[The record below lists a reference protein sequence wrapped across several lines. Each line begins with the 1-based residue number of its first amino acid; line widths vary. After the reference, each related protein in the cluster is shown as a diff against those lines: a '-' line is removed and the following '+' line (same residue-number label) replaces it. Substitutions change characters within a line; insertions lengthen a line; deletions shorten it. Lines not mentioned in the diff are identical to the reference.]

1 MQESFETRPLLD
13 RETLRTL
20 QERKNLLSV
29 VHLALQLSAFVAA
42 IALVVYASPSFAI
55 ALPASI
61 LLGAIWTSLFAPFHE
76 CTHQTAFRSRRLNA
90 IGAWLS
96 GVPFGMVPA
105 VYRDFHFEHHRHT
118 HDPARDPEMVGAPS
132 VAYWPTNPLGW
143 LWSVGGLW
151 LIWLK
156 ARLMFRMAV
165 LPVERP
171 GPMPQWV
178 EPENIGAM
186 IRGSRVVALTWSAL
200 VVLAAIGVRGA
211 GWLLVALVICHTFQS
226 VWLTSEH
233 TGLQHDGTILS
244 RTRTTLTSPFIAW
257 WLWNM
262 NYHAEH
268 HAWPAIP
275 WHALPAA
282 HARVAKYVEH
292 QSPGYW
298 RLQIAVLR
306 RENLPD
312 GVSPR
317 AA

>member
-1 MQESFETRPLLD
+1 MQESFENRPLLD
-13 RETLRTL
+13 RETLRAL
-20 QERKNLLSV
+20 QERKDLPSV
-29 VHLALQLSAFVAA
+29 IHLVLQLCAFAAA
-42 IALVVYASPSFAI
+42 IALVVYAAPSFPI

-76 CTHQTAFRSRRLNA
+76 CIHQTAFRSRRLNA
-90 IGAWLS
+90 IGGWLS
-96 GVPFGMVPA
+96 GVPFGMAPA

-156 ARLMFRMAV
+156 VGLMFRLAMRSVA
-165 LPVERP
+165 RP
-171 GPMPQWV
+171 GPMPAWV
-178 EPENIGAM
+178 EPENVAPM
-186 IRGSRVVALTWSAL
+186 IQGSRIIALAWSAL
-200 VVLAAIGVRGA
+200 LVLALLGVRGA
-211 GWLLVALVICHTFQS
+211 IWLLVALIACHVFQS

-233 TGLQHDGTILS
+233 TGLQHDGTILA
-244 RTRTTLTSPFIAW
+244 RTRTTLTSPLIAW

-282 HARVAKYVEH
+282 HRRVASHVEH

-298 RLQIAVLR
+298 RLQMAVLR
-306 RENLPD
+306 RRNLPD
-312 GVSPR
+312 GVAH